1 MKKLKM
7 LTIVLVV
14 ILITM
19 IAFGGIYIQ
28 KQNRM
33 ENIIKNY
40 SYAMDLKGARNIRL
54 KVNQENKTVIKD
66 SEGKEVESSED
77 LTDDQI
83 KEKGYTYNSQE
94 SQKEENYKESKR
106 IIEERL
112 KSLKI
117 TDYNIK
123 IDESTG
129 DILLEIAEN
138 DNTDSIVSNIG
149 TVGKFEIIDS
159 ETNEVLLDNSSIKS
173 SKVLYNTTQSGTSVY
188 LEISFD
194 KNGKNKL
201 EEISKTYVKSEN
213 NTTENTTSEDTN
225 STEEKENNT
234 EETNTT
240 SENSTSTE
248 KKITMKIDD
257 DEIMSTSFDET
268 ITTGKI
274 QLSVGQ
280 ASTDSSTVQ
289 GYVKQAQNVATVL
302 DTGKLPVKY
311 DVEKNQYVLSNISK
325 QDLIY
330 VAIAMAVVA
339 IIGIIVLIVKYKTNG
354 LLAGISYIGLSA
366 LYLIAIRY
374 TNVTISIDSIF
385 AIGIILILNY
395 IFTNMLLS
403 NIRKMNDSKVENA
416 VGKSVSETYKK
427 FFMRI
432 IPICVVVI
440 TFCFANWIPMNSF
453 GMTAF
458 WGIAIIAIYNAIITN
473 GLLRIKNK

>member
-1 MKKLKM
+1 MKNDNKKSKNVMKTIKIITIIL
-7 LTIVLVV
+7 LIVL
-14 ILITM
+14 ISM
-19 IAFGGIYIQ
+19 IGFFGIY
-28 KQNRM
+28 KQNKNQM
-33 ENIIKNY
+33 SNIVKDY
-40 SYAMDLKGARNIRL
+40 TYAMDINGARTLKLTLNSENGDDVKTAENYETAKTIIEKRL
-54 KVNQENKTVIKD
+54 KKLDVQEYKIGVNEETGEITVQIPENTQ
-66 SEGKEVESSED
+66 
-77 LTDDQI
+77 TD
-83 KEKGYTYNSQE
+83 E
-94 SQKEENYKESKR
+94 
-106 IIEERL
+106 
-112 KSLKI
+112 
-117 TDYNIK
+117 
-123 IDESTG
+123 
-129 DILLEIAEN
+129 
-138 DNTDSIVSNIG
+138 IVSNLT

-159 ETNEVLLDNSSIKS
+159 ETNDVLLDNSSIKS

-234 EETNTT
+234 EEANTT

-257 DEIMSTSFDET
+257 DEIMSTSFDEA

-458 WGIAIIAIYNAIITN
+458 WGIVIIAIYNAIITN

>member
-1 MKKLKM
+1 MKNDNKKSKNVMKTIKIITIIL
-7 LTIVLVV
+7 LIVL
-14 ILITM
+14 ISM
-19 IAFGGIYIQ
+19 IGFFGIY
-28 KQNRM
+28 KQNKNQM
-33 ENIIKNY
+33 SNI
-40 SYAMDLKGARNIRL
+40 
-54 KVNQENKTVIKD
+54 V
-66 SEGKEVESSED
+66 
-77 LTDDQI
+77 
-83 KEKGYTYNSQE
+83 KGYTYAMDINGARTLKLTLNSE
-94 SQKEENYKESKR
+94 NGDDVKTAENYETAKT
-106 IIEERL
+106 IIEKRL
-112 KSLKI
+112 KKLDVQEYKI
-117 TDYNIK
+117 GVNEETGEITVQIPENTQTD
-123 IDESTG
+123 E
-129 DILLEIAEN
+129 
-138 DNTDSIVSNIG
+138 IVSNLT

-173 SKVLYNTTQSGTSVY
+173 SKVLYNTTSSGTSVY
-188 LEISFD
+188 LEIAFD

-225 STEEKENNT
+225 SIEENENNT

-257 DEIMSTSFDET
+257 EEIMSTSFDEA

-289 GYVKQAQNVATVL
+289 GYVNQAQNVATVL
-302 DTGKLPVKY
+302 DSGKLPVKY

-339 IIGIIVLIVKYKTNG
+339 IMGIIVLIAKYKTNG

-416 VGKSVSETYKK
+416 IGKSVSETYKI

-458 WGIAIIAIYNAIITN
+458 WGIVIIAIYNAIITN